1 MVYPLKM
8 LYPLKKVYPL
18 KMVYL
23 LKMVLM
29 GCHWFWWVSIDFH
42 GFPSI
47 LIDPHRSGY
56 DPCKGH
62 QFSMIFCMNT
72 HEKPMIFGCRPGTL
86 HAAAGAFAYLVPGLK
101 RVRAGGPFSDHEN
114 LWKTNAFHGFSKH
127 HANVWLS
134 TKMHLHRDQWEYIK
148 MIRPLK

>member
-42 GFPSI
+42 GLPPI

-72 HEKPMIFGCRPGTL
+72 HEKLMIFGCRPRGSWGLCVFGSWLKTRKGGGSVFGPWKSMKNECFPWIFETPCKCMAI
-86 HAAAGAFAYLVPGLK
+86 HQNAFA
-101 RVRAGGPFSDHEN
+101 S
-114 LWKTNAFHGFSKH
+114 
-127 HANVWLS
+127 
-134 TKMHLHRDQWEYIK
+134 
-148 MIRPLK
+148 RPMGIHQDD